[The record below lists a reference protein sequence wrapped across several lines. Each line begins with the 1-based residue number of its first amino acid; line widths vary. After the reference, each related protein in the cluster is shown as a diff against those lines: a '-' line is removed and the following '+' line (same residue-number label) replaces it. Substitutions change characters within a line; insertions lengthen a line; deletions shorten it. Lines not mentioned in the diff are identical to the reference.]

1 MPAKP
6 KPVASTAGTTRYPQH
21 IRDGFRPMSPVHE
34 RFLDDH
40 KGFKPMVVE
49 DKSLGT
55 ICCAVVP
62 GSGPVVAMQRARG
75 HAGCVSSVWAFPK
88 GHPDVG
94 EGDVD
99 GAVRETLEEMGI
111 NVKKYVKKDFH
122 VRSAYSFA
130 DFMHKDAWKRHKDY
144 PNEAKRPVCV
154 FHKEVIY
161 FLAVL
166 PKALA
171 LTPQEE
177 EVAEAAWIPLSNVK
191 DLTYP
196 DMWTQLHLLF
206 ATPDVCAMLQR
217 AAPAAIAAPSITSA
231 ARRGVVQKT
240 VAKPSALRQ
249 RGRRQNS
256 TSKMA
261 YS

>member
-34 RFLDDH
+34 QFLDDH
-40 KGFKPMVVE
+40 KGVKPLVVE

-75 HAGCVSSVWAFPK
+75 HAGTVSSVWAFPK

-94 EGDVD
+94 EDDVN

-130 DFMHKDAWKRHKDY
+130 EFMHNDAWKRHKDY

-166 PKALA
+166 PKALS

-177 EVAEAAWIPLSNVK
+177 EVAEAAWIPLSKAK

-196 DMWTQLHLLF
+196 DMWAQLQLLF
-206 ATPDVCAMLQR
+206 ASPDVCAMLQP
-217 AAPAAIAAPSITSA
+217 ATPAAIAAPSKTSA
-231 ARRGVVQKT
+231 ARRGAVQRT
-240 VAKPSALRQ
+240 VAKRDVTKRSAAKL
-249 RGRRQNS
+249 N
-256 TSKMA
+256 K
-261 YS
+261 